1 MDNYDLENWRKI
13 KAALEAAN
21 KTDTHYY
28 KRAVSILAGSGDYLE
43 HLARRQILI
52 MQEPT
57 EEQRRRWR
65 ALIKIKVLDQLPVR
79 TMQSGE
85 TACVFLFLTLNTP
98 SAL

>member
-43 HLARRQILI
+43 HPSPRRQILI

-65 ALIKIKVLDQLPVR
+65 HH
-79 TMQSGE
+79 
-85 TACVFLFLTLNTP
+85 
-98 SAL
+98 